1 MKGNAGGGVEKGAP
15 SGGPSVVRPTVYTV
29 YTSRRDPCRRG
40 KKNNFFGGALRVSPE
55 CVHNV
60 HFADTA
66 VRAGVRDAHGPV
78 QSVPGRCTRCT
89 RSGAERAGP
98 VYTMHTVRC
107 RASRPVYTTYTV
119 RCRASRAGVHDVHS
133 PERSP
138 AAVDPD
144 RAAPESHDHPALS
157 SRRVELDV
165 PDRAPRVRAQLPSSV
180 LR

>member
-1 MKGNAGGGVEKGAP
+1 MKGNAGGGVGKGAP

-60 HFADTA
+60 HFADT
-66 VRAGVRDAHGPV
+66 VVLAGVRDAHGPV

-89 RSGAERAGP
+89 RFGAERPG
-98 VYTMHTVRC
+98 
-107 RASRPVYTTYTV
+107 PVYTTYTV

-133 PERSP
+133 PVQSVQGRWTRRTPSGANPPGP
-138 AAVDPD
+138 AYTTYTARYP
-144 RAAPESHDHPALS
+144 RPPPQPPTAP
-157 SRRVELDV
+157 
-165 PDRAPRVRAQLPSSV
+165 PRKP
-180 LR
+180 